1 MFSTLLTK
9 KRQLGEKMNPQA
21 IEPRFGQNAGVDW
34 QIAMQLAD
42 KSTQQL
48 CPHHRIHHIVLCRG
62 TERYVGPNKSMLPGV
77 APVRRPICIRRQSTE
92 IHVDDW
98 ETWENLS
105 HRKLRRPAV
114 PARVSMTIFAATT
127 PPSAV
132 PTGPNDAQDVSADS
146 CNPGCRWPH
155 ESLDHSQSDESM
167 CKRTRVSM
175 IETSQS
181 NTRPTEV
188 PSSITDPLNTNH
200 DTGSNNIT
208 PDGQDISQSE
218 GSPAPQ
224 QVIDLASQKHGP
236 LFMQLSKEEQAWL
249 LKLHRNLGHP
259 GSAKLLEFLQTTAM
273 SRSYAESHW

>member
-1 MFSTLLTK
+1 MSLEQLSMEKIAFGKTK
-9 KRQLGEKMNPQA
+9 LN
-21 IEPRFGQNAGVDW
+21 
-34 QIAMQLAD
+34 
-42 KSTQQL
+42 
-48 CPHHRIHHIVLCRG
+48 H
-62 TERYVGPNKSMLPGV
+62 
-77 APVRRPICIRRQSTE
+77 
-92 IHVDDW
+92 W

-114 PARVSMTIFAATT
+114 RARVSMTIFAATT

-132 PTGPNDAQDVSADS
+132 PTGPNDAHDVSADS
-146 CNPGCRWPH
+146 CNPVCRWPH

-167 CKRTRVSM
+167 CRRTRVSM

-236 LFMQLSKEEQAWL
+236 LFMQLSKEEQAWP

-259 GSAKLLEFLQTTAM
+259 GGVFANNCNVQIICRKPLVTSVAQHV
-273 SRSYAESHW
+273 RS